1 MPSWIG
7 QALRT
12 GIRTTLYPQRPASEV
27 EVPATGRPPVP
38 TTPDPPSADVISSC
52 PSGAI
57 SSSGVDQGK
66 CIRCARCLPGGFA
79 FRGPVEAAMGS
90 RSELLQDAP
99 LSAVGRVLGALPPLG
114 GFARSLHVFLVD
126 AGSCNSCNLEVMALS
141 NPLYDSQRLGIFFT
155 NSPRHADA
163 LLVVGVPTDEMVP
176 SLRRAYEALP
186 DPKVV
191 IAVGACPI
199 SGGAFAGTPGLATSL
214 DDLLPVDI
222 YVPGCPPTPVQILD
236 GILRAVGRGRP
247 REVP

>member
-1 MPSWIG
+1 MP
-7 QALRT
+7 
-12 GIRTTLYPQRPASEV
+12 P
-27 EVPATGRPPVP
+27 TGRPPAL
-38 TTPDPPSADVISSC
+38 TTSDPPSAEAISSC

-57 SSSGVDQGK
+57 GSGGVDQGK
-66 CIRCARCLPGGFA
+66 CIRCARCLSAGFA
-79 FRGPVEAAMGS
+79 FRGPVEAAVGS
-90 RSELLQDAP
+90 RTELAPGAP
-99 LSAVGRVLGALPPLG
+99 LSPVGRALHAPPPLR
-114 GFARSLHVFLVD
+114 GFARSLHLFLVD

-186 DPKVV
+186 APKLV

-199 SGGAFAGTPGLATSL
+199 SGGAFAGTSGLAASL
-214 DDLLPVDI
+214 DELLPVDL
-222 YVPGCPPTPVQILD
+222 YVPGCPPTPVQVLD

-247 REVP
+247 RRVP